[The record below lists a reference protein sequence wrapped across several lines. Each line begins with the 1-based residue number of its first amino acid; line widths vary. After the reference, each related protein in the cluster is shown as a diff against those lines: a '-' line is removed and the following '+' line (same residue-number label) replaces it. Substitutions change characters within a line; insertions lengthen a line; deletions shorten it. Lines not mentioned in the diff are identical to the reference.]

1 MLKDDNI
8 MNVYYKF
15 YICQL
20 KASTP
25 YSEFLPK
32 IKAELNQLGEEVF
45 NILDSSSKS
54 KIQNDTQP
62 QNDIGRNLNY
72 LAQTINQY
80 ENIDFE
86 RNADDNYMKHIIVYE
101 QKFYSRVN
109 ILGIVCQFDIISK
122 YLGNKRY
129 ILKIDDGTGRIV
141 VTFWEKSKFGKKSS
155 NIEMEKMVKSGVKI
169 NIFGKITFF
178 NGDIQITGE
187 KFTLVNNYLVE
198 NLFNEILIQEQ
209 QVLTNIQKNNKGQ
222 INYSDTNN
230 LLKKIKE
237 KYYTPYNIKLEK
249 NNFLNNTNDNN
260 LFENNSNEI
269 KNNCNTKLILRLKNK
284 TNNSNNEENNNN
296 NKININPTFEYNVRK
311 FANYLLLVL
320 DEKDLIESN
329 NLKYIVDENEIM
341 KDETNNNNNEEQN
354 HIQNNDII
362 NNQNNE
368 NEKESPMDIENNNEN
383 ENKIIEEKEDNDNK
397 DKIIE
402 EKENK
407 EKENNENGNN
417 EKEVEDILE
426 KEDILNN
433 ENERKDEEDNKDIDI
448 GIDLDEFINLFNDEE
463 KPFNLDDEN
472 IPRGINPSPRK
483 DAKYLRVKLK
493 YLLSDL
499 RIYGLLKHYIPSI
512 DENDPKTIIPVFKIV
527 MNKFEQNMIGKNIS
541 KESDENYLESEVEF
555 DVRFIDKL
563 KEQIKN
569 IIKKKN
575 GEKID
580 FYDIKHNISG
590 KYNQLLLD
598 KIIKLLLQ
606 SLVNTGEIYMEDKY
620 AYKYLLY

>member
-20 KASTP
+20 KVSTP

-45 NILDSSSKS
+45 NIGDSATKP
-54 KIQNDTQP
+54 KVQNDLSSP

-109 ILGIVCQFDIISK
+109 ILGIVYEFDIISK
-122 YLGNKRY
+122 NIGNKRY
-129 ILKIDDGTGRIV
+129 ILKVDDGTGRMV
-141 VTFWEKSKFGKKSS
+141 VTFWEKSKFGKKNSI
-155 NIEMEKMVKSGVKI
+155 IEMEKMVKPGVKI

-187 KFTLVNNYLVE
+187 KFILVNNYYVE

-209 QVLTNIQKNNKGQ
+209 QVLANIQKNNKGQ
-222 INYSDTNN
+222 INYSDTTN

-249 NNFLNNTNDNN
+249 NNFINDDNN
-260 LFENNSNEI
+260 NINESNQNEI
-269 KNNCNTKLILRLKNK
+269 FNNCNTRLILRLKNN
-284 TNNSNNEENNNN
+284 NNSNNEENNN
-296 NKININPTFEYNVRK
+296 KSGVNPTFEYNVRK

-341 KDETNNNNNEEQN
+341 KDETNVINNNNEEQN
-354 HIQNNDII
+354 NIPKNEEI
-362 NNQNNE
+362 NQE
-368 NEKESPMDIENNNEN
+368 NKIEKESPMDIDIEKKEEN
-383 ENKIIEEKEDNDNK
+383 ENKIIEEKEN
-397 DKIIE
+397 
-402 EKENK
+402 KEN
-407 EKENNENGNN
+407 ENN
-417 EKEVEDILE
+417 EKELEDILE
-426 KEDILNN
+426 KEGLL
-433 ENERKDEEDNKDIDI
+433 ENERKDEEEENKDIDI
-448 GIDLDEFINLFNDEE
+448 GIDLDEFINLFNDED
-463 KPFNLDDEN
+463 KQFNLDDEN
-472 IPRGINPSPRK
+472 IPRGINPAPRK

-499 RIYGLLKHYIPSI
+499 RIYGLMKHYIPSI

-541 KESDENYLESEVEF
+541 KESDENYLENEVEF

-575 GEKID
+575 GEKIE
-580 FYDIKHNISG
+580 FYDIKHSISS

-606 SLVNTGEIYMEDKY
+606 SLVNSGEIYMEDKY
-620 AYKYLLY
+620 AYKYLVY

>member
-8 MNVYYKF
+8 NNVYYKF

-20 KASTP
+20 KVSTP

-32 IKAELNQLGEEVF
+32 VKAELNQLGEEVF
-45 NILDSSSKS
+45 NIGDSASKQ
-54 KIQNDTQP
+54 KNQNDLSLP

-109 ILGIVCQFDIISK
+109 ILGIVYEFDIISK
-122 YLGNKRY
+122 NIGNKRY
-129 ILKIDDGTGRIV
+129 ILKVDDGTGRIV
-141 VTFWEKSKFGKKSS
+141 VTFWEKSKFGKKNSI
-155 NIEMEKMVKSGVKI
+155 IEMEKTVKPGVKI

-187 KFTLVNNYLVE
+187 KFILVNNYYVE

-222 INYSDTNN
+222 VNYSDTTN

-249 NNFLNNTNDNN
+249 NNFINDVNNSNING
-260 LFENNSNEI
+260 NNSNEQF
-269 KNNCNTKLILRLKNK
+269 NNCHTRLILRLKNN
-284 TNNSNNEENNNN
+284 TNSNNEENNN
-296 NKININPTFEYNVRK
+296 KLSVNPTFEYNVRK

-329 NLKYIVDENEIM
+329 NLKYIVDDNEIIM
-341 KDETNNNNNEEQN
+341 KDETN
-354 HIQNNDII
+354 II
-362 NNQNNE
+362 NNLNQAQNDIQMNE
-368 NEKESPMDIENNNEN
+368 NLNQ
-383 ENKIIEEKEDNDNK
+383 ENKIEQVQDQEQERMDLEKNEDNDNK
-397 DKIIE
+397 IIE
-402 EKENK
+402 GDNNNN
-407 EKENNENGNN
+407 NNENKNN
-417 EKEVEDILE
+417 EKEEEDLE
-426 KEDILNN
+426 NQRRI
-433 ENERKDEEDNKDIDI
+433 ENERKEDEEDNKDIDI
-448 GIDLDEFINLFNDEE
+448 GIDLDEFINLLNDED

-472 IPRGINPSPRK
+472 IPRGINPAPRK

-499 RIYGLLKHYIPSI
+499 RIYGLMKHYIPSI

-541 KESDENYLESEVEF
+541 KESDENYLENEVEF

-580 FYDIKHNISG
+580 FYDIKHSISS

>member
-8 MNVYYKF
+8 NNVYYKF

-20 KASTP
+20 KVSTP

-32 IKAELNQLGEEVF
+32 VKAELNQLGEEVF
-45 NILDSSSKS
+45 NIGDSGSKP
-54 KIQNDTQP
+54 KAQNDLSLP

-109 ILGIVCQFDIISK
+109 ILGIVYEFDIISK
-122 YLGNKRY
+122 NIGNKRY
-129 ILKIDDGTGRIV
+129 ILKVDDGTGRIV
-141 VTFWEKSKFGKKSS
+141 VTFWEKSKFGKKNSI
-155 NIEMEKMVKSGVKI
+155 IEMENMVKPGVKI

-187 KFTLVNNYLVE
+187 KFILVNNYYVE

-222 INYSDTNN
+222 VNYSDTTN

-249 NNFLNNTNDNN
+249 NNFINDNN
-260 LFENNSNEI
+260 INENNSHEQF
-269 KNNCNTKLILRLKNK
+269 NNCHNRLILRLKNN
-284 TNNSNNEENNNN
+284 TNSNNEENNN
-296 NKININPTFEYNVRK
+296 KVGINPTFEYNVRK

-329 NLKYIVDENEIM
+329 NLKYIVDDNEIIM
-341 KDETNNNNNEEQN
+341 KDETN
-354 HIQNNDII
+354 II
-362 NNQNNE
+362 NNLNQDQNDIQMNE
-368 NEKESPMDIENNNEN
+368 NPNEENKIEKEKEEEQMDIEKNEDN
-383 ENKIIEEKEDNDNK
+383 ENKIIEEKN
-397 DKIIE
+397 
-402 EKENK
+402 
-407 EKENNENGNN
+407 NNENKNTN
-417 EKEVEDILE
+417 EKEEEDLE
-426 KEDILNN
+426 NQRII
-433 ENERKDEEDNKDIDI
+433 ENERKDEEEDNKDIDI
-448 GIDLDEFINLFNDEE
+448 GIDLDEFINLINEE
-463 KPFNLDDEN
+463 DKPFNLDDEN
-472 IPRGINPSPRK
+472 IPRGINPAPRK

-499 RIYGLLKHYIPSI
+499 RIYGLMKHYIPSI

-541 KESDENYLESEVEF
+541 KESDENYLENEVEF

-569 IIKKKN
+569 IFKKKN

-580 FYDIKHNISG
+580 FYDIKHSISS

>member
-20 KASTP
+20 KVSTP

-45 NILDSSSKS
+45 NIPDSASKQ
-54 KIQNDTQP
+54 KAQNDLSSP

-109 ILGIVCQFDIISK
+109 ILGIIYEFDIISK
-122 YLGNKRY
+122 NIGNKRY
-129 ILKIDDGTGRIV
+129 ILKVDDGTGRMV
-141 VTFWEKSKFGKKSS
+141 VTFWEKSKFGKKNSI
-155 NIEMEKMVKSGVKI
+155 IEMEKLVKPGVKI

-187 KFTLVNNYLVE
+187 KFIIVNNYYVE

-209 QVLTNIQKNNKGQ
+209 QVLSNIQKNNKGQ
-222 INYSDTNN
+222 VNYSDTTN

-249 NNFLNNTNDNN
+249 NNFLNNNNDNN
-260 LFENNSNEI
+260 INENNEQI
-269 KNNCNTKLILRLKNK
+269 NNCNTRLILRLKNN
-284 TNNSNNEENNNN
+284 TNSNNEENN
-296 NKININPTFEYNVRK
+296 KIGINPTFEYNVRK

-329 NLKYIVDENEIM
+329 NLKYIVDENENITNEENIKNENDNNKM
-341 KDETNNNNNEEQN
+341 ELDDKNDEKKDE
-354 HIQNNDII
+354 I
-362 NNQNNE
+362 N
-368 NEKESPMDIENNNEN
+368 
-383 ENKIIEEKEDNDNK
+383 
-397 DKIIE
+397 
-402 EKENK
+402 
-407 EKENNENGNN
+407 EKENNNADGKEKDIVNDLLEDEFMLDN
-417 EKEVEDILE
+417 EMKEELE
-426 KEDILNN
+426 E
-433 ENERKDEEDNKDIDI
+433 NKDID
-448 GIDLDEFINLFNDEE
+448 LDDFLNCLTEEE
-463 KPFNLDDEN
+463 KPFNIDDEN
-472 IPRGINPSPRK
+472 IPRGVNPNPRK

-499 RIYGLLKHYIPSI
+499 RIYGLMKHYVPSV
-512 DENDPKTIIPVFKIV
+512 DETDPKTIIPVFKIV
-527 MNKFEQNMIGKNIS
+527 INKFEQNMIGKNIT
-541 KESDENYLESEVEF
+541 KEKDDNYLENEVEF

-569 IIKKKN
+569 IIMNK
-575 GEKID
+575 GRID
-580 FYDIKHNISG
+580 FYDIKHILSS
-590 KYNQLLLD
+590 KYNQLILD

-606 SLVNTGEIYMEDKY
+606 SLVNNTEEIYMEDKHT
-620 AYKYLLY
+620 YKFRKSNEMI

>member
-8 MNVYYKF
+8 LNVYYKF

-32 IKAELNQLGEEVF
+32 IKAELKQLGEEVF
-45 NILDSSSKS
+45 NIKETSTPQKQNSS
-54 KIQNDTQP
+54 INNNINQNK
-62 QNDIGRNLNY
+62 NEEIGRNLNY

-86 RNADDNYMKHIIVYE
+86 SNIDDNYMKHIIVYE
-101 QKFYSRVN
+101 NKFYSKVN
-109 ILGIVCQFDIISK
+109 ILGIIYGFDVSSRNSD
-122 YLGNKRY
+122 NKRY
-129 ILKIDDGTGRIV
+129 ILRIDDGTGRIL
-141 VTFWEKSKFGKKSS
+141 VTFWENSKYGKKNNNNST
-155 NIEMEKMVKSGVKI
+155 NEIEKVVKSGVKI

-178 NGDIQITGE
+178 NGNIQITGE
-187 KFTLVNNYLVE
+187 KFIIVNNYYVE

-209 QVLTNIQKNNKGQ
+209 QVLANIYKNNKGQ
-222 INYSDTNN
+222 INNNDTNN

-249 NNFLNNTNDNN
+249 NDLYDDSKSN
-260 LFENNSNEI
+260 LYENNINI
-269 KNNCNTKLILRLKNK
+269 IHTKLILKIKN
-284 TNNSNNEENNNN
+284 NVNSNNDDNNNPNSQN
-296 NKININPTFEYNVRK
+296 NKNNIDPTFEYNVRK

-329 NLKYIVDENEIM
+329 NLKYIVDDNEFIKQEENNQKNI
-341 KDETNNNNNEEQN
+341 NANNEE
-354 HIQNNDII
+354 
-362 NNQNNE
+362 E
-368 NEKESPMDIENNNEN
+368 NAMDIEKEEKDEKD
-383 ENKIIEEKEDNDNK
+383 ENKIKDDKNINEIKDEDEK
-397 DKIIE
+397 DKII
-402 EKENK
+402 N
-407 EKENNENGNN
+407 
-417 EKEVEDILE
+417 DILE
-426 KEDILNN
+426 EQLLLD
-433 ENERKDEEDNKDIDI
+433 NERKEDLEENKDIDF
-448 GIDLDEFINLFNDEE
+448 DEFLNCLTEEE

-472 IPRGINPSPRK
+472 IPRGVNPTPRK
-483 DAKYLRVKLK
+483 DAKYLRVKIK

-499 RIYGLLKHYIPSI
+499 RIYGLMKHYIPSI
-512 DENDPKTIIPVFKIV
+512 DENDPKTIIPVFKIII
-527 MNKFEQNMIGKNIS
+527 NKFEQNMIGKNIT
-541 KESDENYLESEVEF
+541 KEKEDNYLENEVEF

-580 FYDIKHNISG
+580 FYDIKHILSS

-606 SLVNTGEIYMEDKY
+606 SLVNSGEIYMEDKH

>member
-1 MLKDDNI
+1 MNKKHLNIKTKKAGKMLKDDNI

-32 IKAELNQLGEEVF
+32 IKAELKQLEEEVF
-45 NILDSSSKS
+45 NIKESINNNNNT
-54 KIQNDTQP
+54 IQN
-62 QNDIGRNLNY
+62 QNQGDEMGRNLNY

-101 QKFYSRVN
+101 KKFYSKVN
-109 ILGIVCQFDIISK
+109 ILGIIYGFDISSRSND
-122 YLGNKRY
+122 NKRY
-129 ILKIDDGTGRIV
+129 ILRVDDGTGRIV
-141 VTFWEKSKFGKKSS
+141 VTFWEKSKYGKKNSD
-155 NIEMEKMVKSGVKI
+155 IEKILKSGIKI

-187 KFTLVNNYLVE
+187 KFILVNNYYVE

-209 QVLTNIQKNNKGQ
+209 QVLANIQKNNKGQ
-222 INYSDTNN
+222 ISNSDTNN

-249 NNFLNNTNDNN
+249 NNEINDNITNDSNSIYSNN
-260 LFENNSNEI
+260 KINNNSNHTRLVLRI
-269 KNNCNTKLILRLKNK
+269 KNNN
-284 TNNSNNEENNNN
+284 NNSNNDDNNNLNTNQN
-296 NKININPTFEYNVRK
+296 NKINIDPTFEYNVRK

-329 NLKYIVDENEIM
+329 NLKYIVDENENITNEENNKNENDNNKM
-341 KDETNNNNNEEQN
+341 ELDDKNDEKKDE
-354 HIQNNDII
+354 I
-362 NNQNNE
+362 N
-368 NEKESPMDIENNNEN
+368 
-383 ENKIIEEKEDNDNK
+383 
-397 DKIIE
+397 
-402 EKENK
+402 
-407 EKENNENGNN
+407 EKENNNVDGK
-417 EKEVEDILE
+417 EKDIVNDLLEDEFILE
-426 KEDILNN
+426 NEMKEEL
-433 ENERKDEEDNKDIDI
+433 EENKDID
-448 GIDLDEFINLFNDEE
+448 LDDFLNCLTEEE
-463 KPFNLDDEN
+463 KPFNIDDEN
-472 IPRGINPSPRK
+472 IPRGVNPNPRK

-499 RIYGLLKHYIPSI
+499 RIYGLMKHYVPSV
-512 DENDPKTIIPVFKIV
+512 DETDPKTIIPVFKIV
-527 MNKFEQNMIGKNIS
+527 INKFEQNMIGKNIT
-541 KESDENYLESEVEF
+541 KEKDDNYLENEVEF

-569 IIKKKN
+569 IIMNK
-575 GEKID
+575 GRID
-580 FYDIKHNISG
+580 FYDIKHILSS
-590 KYNQLLLD
+590 KYNQLILD

-606 SLVNTGEIYMEDKY
+606 SLVNNTEEIYMEDKHT
-620 AYKYLLY
+620 YKFRKSNEMI

>member
-20 KASTP
+20 KVSTP

-45 NILDSSSKS
+45 NIADSASKS
-54 KIQNDTQP
+54 KIQNDASTP

-86 RNADDNYMKHIIVYE
+86 RIADDNYMKHIIVYE

-109 ILGIVCQFDIISK
+109 ILGIIYEFDIISK
-122 YLGNKRY
+122 NVGNKRY
-129 ILKIDDGTGRIV
+129 ILKVDDGTGRMV
-141 VTFWEKSKFGKKSS
+141 VTFWEKSKFGKKNS
-155 NIEMEKMVKSGVKI
+155 NIEMEKMVKPGVKI

-178 NGDIQITGE
+178 NGDLQITGE
-187 KFTLVNNYLVE
+187 KFILVNNYYVE

-209 QVLTNIQKNNKGQ
+209 QVLSNIQKNNKGQ
-222 INYSDTNN
+222 INYSDTTN

-249 NNFLNNTNDNN
+249 NNFINDDNDNN
-260 LFENNSNEI
+260 IYENNNE
-269 KNNCNTKLILRLKNK
+269 KMNNCHTKLILKLKYNA
-284 TNNSNNEENNNN
+284 NNDENSNSKMNV
-296 NKININPTFEYNVRK
+296 NPTFEYNVRK

-341 KDETNNNNNEEQN
+341 KDETNNNNNEVQN
-354 HIQNNDII
+354 NIQNNDII
-362 NNQNNE
+362 NNKNNE

-383 ENKIIEEKEDNDNK
+383 ENEN
-397 DKIIE
+397 KIIE

-407 EKENNENGNN
+407 EKENNENGYN
-417 EKEVEDILE
+417 EKEAENILE
-426 KEDILNN
+426 KEDIINN

-448 GIDLDEFINLFNDEE
+448 GIDLDEFINLLNDEE

>member
-20 KASTP
+20 KVSTP
-25 YSEFLPK
+25 YSEFLPR
-32 IKAELNQLGEEVF
+32 IKAELKQLGEEVF
-45 NILDSSSKS
+45 NIKESSTPQK
-54 KIQNDTQP
+54 QNTINNNIN
-62 QNDIGRNLNY
+62 QNKNEEIGRNLNY

-86 RNADDNYMKHIIVYE
+86 SNIDDNYMKHIIVYE
-101 QKFYSRVN
+101 KKFYSKVN
-109 ILGIVCQFDIISK
+109 ILGIIYGFDVSSNR
-122 YLGNKRY
+122 YSDNKRY
-129 ILKIDDGTGRIV
+129 ILRVDDGTGRIL
-141 VTFWEKSKFGKKSS
+141 VTFWENSKYGKKNNNST
-155 NIEMEKMVKSGVKI
+155 NEIEKVVKSGIKI

-178 NGDIQITGE
+178 NGNIQITGD
-187 KFTLVNNYLVE
+187 KFIIVNNYYVE

-209 QVLTNIQKNNKGQ
+209 KVLANIYKNNKGQ
-222 INYSDTNN
+222 INNNDTNN

-249 NNFLNNTNDNN
+249 NDLNNDNESN
-260 LFENNSNEI
+260 LNENNSN
-269 KNNCNTKLILRLKNK
+269 NCHTKLILRIKNNISSNNEDN
-284 TNNSNNEENNNN
+284 NNSNNKNNLD
-296 NKININPTFEYNVRK
+296 PTFEYNVRK

-329 NLKYIVDENEIM
+329 NLKYIVDDNEFIKQEEKQEENISNT
-341 KDETNNNNNEEQN
+341 KNINANNEE
-354 HIQNNDII
+354 NNA
-362 NNQNNE
+362 
-368 NEKESPMDIENNNEN
+368 MDIENDEQQENIINEDKNMN
-383 ENKIIEEKEDNDNK
+383 EIKAEEEKE
-397 DKIIE
+397 KII
-402 EKENK
+402 N
-407 EKENNENGNN
+407 
-417 EKEVEDILE
+417 DILE
-426 KEDILNN
+426 EQLLLDNDRKEDL
-433 ENERKDEEDNKDIDI
+433 EENKDIDF
-448 GIDLDEFINLFNDEE
+448 DEFLNCLTEEE

-472 IPRGINPSPRK
+472 IPRGVNPTPRK
-483 DAKYLRVKLK
+483 DAKYLRVKIK

-499 RIYGLLKHYIPSI
+499 RIYGLMKHYIPSI
-512 DENDPKTIIPVFKIV
+512 DENDPKTIIPVFKIII
-527 MNKFEQNMIGKNIS
+527 NKFEQNMIGKNIT
-541 KESDENYLESEVEF
+541 KEKEDNYLENEVEF

-580 FYDIKHNISG
+580 FYDIKHILSS

-606 SLVNTGEIYMEDKY
+606 SLVNSGEIYMEDKH
-620 AYKYLLY
+620 AYKYLFY

>member
-32 IKAELNQLGEEVF
+32 IKAELKQLEEEVF
-45 NILDSSSKS
+45 NIKDSSTPKKQESNNNINNT
-54 KIQNDTQP
+54 IQN
-62 QNDIGRNLNY
+62 QNQGDEMGRNLNY

-80 ENIDFE
+80 DNIDFE

-101 QKFYSRVN
+101 KKFYSKVN
-109 ILGIVCQFDIISK
+109 ILGIIYGFDISSRSND
-122 YLGNKRY
+122 NKRY
-129 ILKIDDGTGRIV
+129 ILRVDDGTGRIV
-141 VTFWEKSKFGKKSS
+141 VTFWEKSKFGKK
-155 NIEMEKMVKSGVKI
+155 NYTNTDIEKILKSGIKI

-187 KFTLVNNYLVE
+187 KFILVNNYYVE

-209 QVLTNIQKNNKGQ
+209 QVLANIQKNNKGQ
-222 INYSDTNN
+222 ISTSDTNN

-249 NNFLNNTNDNN
+249 NNEINDNIINDNN
-260 LFENNSNEI
+260 SDYSNNKINNNNHTRLILRI
-269 KNNCNTKLILRLKNK
+269 KNNNI
-284 TNNSNNEENNNN
+284 NSNNDDNNLNTNQN
-296 NKININPTFEYNVRK
+296 NKINIDPTFEYNVRK

-329 NLKYIVDENEIM
+329 NLKYIVDENENITNEENIKNDKNNINDDNKM
-341 KDETNNNNNEEQN
+341 DVDDKNDEKKDEVNG
-354 HIQNNDII
+354 
-362 NNQNNE
+362 
-368 NEKESPMDIENNNEN
+368 KENNNIDDKEKDIVKDLL
-383 ENKIIEEKEDNDNK
+383 EDEFIFEKEEL
-397 DKIIE
+397 E
-402 EKENK
+402 E
-407 EKENNENGNN
+407 
-417 EKEVEDILE
+417 
-426 KEDILNN
+426 
-433 ENERKDEEDNKDIDI
+433 NKDID
-448 GIDLDEFINLFNDEE
+448 LDDFLNCLTEE
-463 KPFNLDDEN
+463 DKPFNLDDEN
-472 IPRGINPSPRK
+472 IPRGVNPNPRK

-499 RIYGLLKHYIPSI
+499 RIYGLMKHYIPSV
-512 DENDPKTIIPVFKIV
+512 DETDPKTIIPVFKIV
-527 MNKFEQNMIGKNIS
+527 INKFEQNMIGKNIT
-541 KESDENYLESEVEF
+541 KEKDDNYLENEVEF

-569 IIKKKN
+569 IIQNK
-575 GEKID
+575 GRID
-580 FYDIKHNISG
+580 FYDIKHIISS
-590 KYNQLLLD
+590 KYNQLILD

-606 SLVNTGEIYMEDKY
+606 SIVNNSKEVYMEDKHT
-620 AYKYLLY
+620 YKYNHDN

>member
-20 KASTP
+20 KVSTP

-45 NILDSSSKS
+45 NIGDSATKP
-54 KIQNDTQP
+54 KVQNDLSSP

-109 ILGIVCQFDIISK
+109 ILGIVYEFDIISK
-122 YLGNKRY
+122 NIGNKRY
-129 ILKIDDGTGRIV
+129 ILKVDDGTGRMV
-141 VTFWEKSKFGKKSS
+141 VTFWEKSKFGKKNSI
-155 NIEMEKMVKSGVKI
+155 IEMEKLVKPGVKI

-187 KFTLVNNYLVE
+187 KFIIVNNYYVE

-209 QVLTNIQKNNKGQ
+209 QVLANIQKNNKGQ
-222 INYSDTNN
+222 ISNSDTNN

-249 NNFLNNTNDNN
+249 NNNYNDKENYNDDNN
-260 LFENNSNEI
+260 LNENNA
-269 KNNCNTKLILRLKNK
+269 NNCHTKLILRIKNNINSNNDENNN
-284 TNNSNNEENNNN
+284 TNNSSN
-296 NKININPTFEYNVRK
+296 NKNSIDPTFEYNVRK

-329 NLKYIVDENEIM
+329 NLKYLIDDNEFIKEEENNNKIQNKSDNNNEDNNNKSAMDIDDIIKEEKMKDKNDENKINENEGDKNVEDKEKDKDITDILEEEFFRENEI
-341 KDETNNNNNEEQN
+341 
-354 HIQNNDII
+354 
-362 NNQNNE
+362 
-368 NEKESPMDIENNNEN
+368 
-383 ENKIIEEKEDNDNK
+383 KEDL
-397 DKIIE
+397 E
-402 EKENK
+402 E
-407 EKENNENGNN
+407 
-417 EKEVEDILE
+417 
-426 KEDILNN
+426 
-433 ENERKDEEDNKDIDI
+433 NKDID
-448 GIDLDEFINLFNDEE
+448 LDDFLNCLTEEE

-472 IPRGINPSPRK
+472 IPRGVNPTPRK

-499 RIYGLLKHYIPSI
+499 RIYGLMKHYIPSI
-512 DENDPKTIIPVFKIV
+512 DENDPKTIVPVFKIV
-527 MNKFEQNMIGKNIS
+527 INKFEQNMIGKNIT
-541 KESDENYLESEVEF
+541 KEKDENYLENEVEF

-580 FYDIKHNISG
+580 FYDIKHIISS

-606 SLVNTGEIYMEDKY
+606 SLVNTGEIYMEDKH
-620 AYKYLLY
+620 AYKYLFY

>member
-1 MLKDDNI
+1 

-20 KASTP
+20 KVSTP

-45 NILDSSSKS
+45 NIADSASKS
-54 KIQNDTQP
+54 KIQNDSSTP

-109 ILGIVCQFDIISK
+109 ILGIIYEFDIISK
-122 YLGNKRY
+122 NIGNKRY
-129 ILKIDDGTGRIV
+129 ILKVDDGTGRMV
-141 VTFWEKSKFGKKSS
+141 VTFWEKSKFGKKNS
-155 NIEMEKMVKSGVKI
+155 NIEMEKMVKPGVKI

-178 NGDIQITGE
+178 NGDLQITGE
-187 KFTLVNNYLVE
+187 KFILVNNYYVE

-209 QVLTNIQKNNKGQ
+209 QVLSNIQKNNKGQ
-222 INYSDTNN
+222 INYSDTTN

-249 NNFLNNTNDNN
+249 NNYINDDNDNN
-260 LFENNSNEI
+260 IYENNYNE
-269 KNNCNTKLILRLKNK
+269 KMNNCHTKLILRLKHN
-284 TNNSNNEENNNN
+284 TNNEENSN
-296 NKININPTFEYNVRK
+296 NKMNVNPTFEYNVRK

-341 KDETNNNNNEEQN
+341 KDETNNNNNNGEQN
-354 HIQNNDII
+354 NVQNDENI
-362 NNQNNE
+362 NNQNSE

-383 ENKIIEEKEDNDNK
+383 ENKIIEEK
-397 DKIIE
+397 DK
-402 EKENK
+402 NA
-407 EKENNENGNN
+407 NGYN
-417 EKEVEDILE
+417 EKDVEDILE
-426 KEDILNN
+426 KEGFLDN

-448 GIDLDEFINLFNDEE
+448 GIDLDEFINLLNDEE

>member
-20 KASTP
+20 KVSTP

-45 NILDSSSKS
+45 NIADSASKS
-54 KIQNDTQP
+54 KIQNDASTP

-109 ILGIVCQFDIISK
+109 ILGIIYEFDIISK
-122 YLGNKRY
+122 NVGNKRY
-129 ILKIDDGTGRIV
+129 ILKVDDGTGRMV
-141 VTFWEKSKFGKKSS
+141 VTFWEKSKFGKKNS
-155 NIEMEKMVKSGVKI
+155 NIEMEKMVKPGVKI

-178 NGDIQITGE
+178 NGDLQITGE
-187 KFTLVNNYLVE
+187 KFILVNNYYVE

-209 QVLTNIQKNNKGQ
+209 QVLSNIQKNNKGQ
-222 INYSDTNN
+222 INYSDTTN

-249 NNFLNNTNDNN
+249 NNFINDDNDNN
-260 LFENNSNEI
+260 IYENNNE
-269 KNNCNTKLILRLKNK
+269 KMNNCHTKLILKLKYNA
-284 TNNSNNEENNNN
+284 NNDENSNSKMNV
-296 NKININPTFEYNVRK
+296 NPTFEYNVRK

-341 KDETNNNNNEEQN
+341 KDETNNNNNEDQN
-354 HIQNNDII
+354 NIQNNDII
-362 NNQNNE
+362 NNKNNE

-383 ENKIIEEKEDNDNK
+383 ENENKIIEEKENK
-397 DKIIE
+397 E
-402 EKENK
+402 RENK
-407 EKENNENGNN
+407 EKENNENGYN
-417 EKEVEDILE
+417 EKEAENILE
-426 KEDILNN
+426 KEDIINN

-448 GIDLDEFINLFNDEE
+448 GIDLDEFINLLNDEE

>member
-1 MLKDDNI
+1 M
-8 MNVYYKF
+8 
-15 YICQL
+15 
-20 KASTP
+20 
-25 YSEFLPK
+25 
-32 IKAELNQLGEEVF
+32 
-45 NILDSSSKS
+45 
-54 KIQNDTQP
+54 
-62 QNDIGRNLNY
+62 
-72 LAQTINQY
+72 
-80 ENIDFE
+80 
-86 RNADDNYMKHIIVYE
+86 
-101 QKFYSRVN
+101 
-109 ILGIVCQFDIISK
+109 
-122 YLGNKRY
+122 
-129 ILKIDDGTGRIV
+129 
-141 VTFWEKSKFGKKSS
+141 
-155 NIEMEKMVKSGVKI
+155 
-169 NIFGKITFF
+169 
-178 NGDIQITGE
+178 
-187 KFTLVNNYLVE
+187 
-198 NLFNEILIQEQ
+198 
-209 QVLTNIQKNNKGQ
+209 
-222 INYSDTNN
+222 
-230 LLKKIKE
+230 
-237 KYYTPYNIKLEK
+237 
-249 NNFLNNTNDNN
+249 
-260 LFENNSNEI
+260 
-269 KNNCNTKLILRLKNK
+269 NNCHTKLILKLKYNA
-284 TNNSNNEENNNN
+284 NNDENSNSKMNV
-296 NKININPTFEYNVRK
+296 NPTFEYNVRK

-341 KDETNNNNNEEQN
+341 KDETNNNNNEDQN
-354 HIQNNDII
+354 NIQNNDII
-362 NNQNNE
+362 NNKNNE

-383 ENKIIEEKEDNDNK
+383 ENEN
-397 DKIIE
+397 KIIE

-407 EKENNENGNN
+407 EKENNENGYN
-417 EKEVEDILE
+417 EKEAENILE
-426 KEDILNN
+426 KEDIINN

-448 GIDLDEFINLFNDEE
+448 GIDLDEFINLLNDEE

>member
-20 KASTP
+20 KVSTP

-45 NILDSSSKS
+45 NIADSASKS
-54 KIQNDTQP
+54 KIQNDASTP

-109 ILGIVCQFDIISK
+109 ILGIIYEFDIISK
-122 YLGNKRY
+122 NVGNKRY
-129 ILKIDDGTGRIV
+129 ILKVDDGTGRMV
-141 VTFWEKSKFGKKSS
+141 VTFWEKSKFGKKNS
-155 NIEMEKMVKSGVKI
+155 NIEMEKMVKPGVKI

-178 NGDIQITGE
+178 NGDLQITGE
-187 KFTLVNNYLVE
+187 KFILVNNYYVE

-209 QVLTNIQKNNKGQ
+209 QVLSNIQKNNKGQ
-222 INYSDTNN
+222 INYSDTTN

-249 NNFLNNTNDNN
+249 NNFINDDNDNN
-260 LFENNSNEI
+260 IYENNNE
-269 KNNCNTKLILRLKNK
+269 KMNNCHTKLILKLKYNA
-284 TNNSNNEENNNN
+284 NNDENSNSKMNV
-296 NKININPTFEYNVRK
+296 NPTFEYNVRK

-341 KDETNNNNNEEQN
+341 KDETNNNNNNEDQN
-354 HIQNNDII
+354 NIQNNDII
-362 NNQNNE
+362 NNKNNE

-383 ENKIIEEKEDNDNK
+383 ENEN
-397 DKIIE
+397 KIIE

-407 EKENNENGNN
+407 EKENNENGYN
-417 EKEVEDILE
+417 EKEVENILE
-426 KEDILNN
+426 KEDIINN

-448 GIDLDEFINLFNDEE
+448 GIDLDEFINLLNDEE

>member
-20 KASTP
+20 KAATP
-25 YSEFLPK
+25 YSKFLPK
-32 IKAELNQLGEEVF
+32 IKEELKQLEEELF
-45 NILDSSSKS
+45 NTKDSSTPKKQESINNNNNT
-54 KIQNDTQP
+54 IQNQI
-62 QNDIGRNLNY
+62 QSEEMGRNLNY

-80 ENIDFE
+80 DNIDFE

-101 QKFYSRVN
+101 NKFYSKVN
-109 ILGIVCQFDIISK
+109 ILGIIYGFDISSRNDD
-122 YLGNKRY
+122 NKRY
-129 ILKIDDGTGRIV
+129 ILRVDDGTGRIV
-141 VTFWEKSKFGKKSS
+141 VTFWEKSKYGKK
-155 NIEMEKMVKSGVKI
+155 NNDIEKMLKSGIKI

-187 KFTLVNNYLVE
+187 KFILVNNYYVE

-209 QVLTNIQKNNKGQ
+209 QVLANIQKNNKGQ
-222 INYSDTNN
+222 ISNSDTNN

-249 NNFLNNTNDNN
+249 NNEINDNTTNDNSSDY
-260 LFENNSNEI
+260 SNKINTNYNHTRLILRI
-269 KNNCNTKLILRLKNK
+269 KNNNI
-284 TNNSNNEENNNN
+284 NSNNDDSNLNTNQN
-296 NKININPTFEYNVRK
+296 NKINIDPTFEYNVRK

-329 NLKYIVDENEIM
+329 NLKYIVDENENITNEENIKNDENKM
-341 KDETNNNNNEEQN
+341 DLDDDEKKDENNS
-354 HIQNNDII
+354 
-362 NNQNNE
+362 
-368 NEKESPMDIENNNEN
+368 KENNNVDGNEKDIVKELLKDEFILEN
-383 ENKIIEEKEDNDNK
+383 EMKEDL
-397 DKIIE
+397 E
-402 EKENK
+402 E
-407 EKENNENGNN
+407 
-417 EKEVEDILE
+417 
-426 KEDILNN
+426 
-433 ENERKDEEDNKDIDI
+433 NKDID
-448 GIDLDEFINLFNDEE
+448 LDDFLNCLTEEE

-472 IPRGINPSPRK
+472 IPRGVNPNPRK

-499 RIYGLLKHYIPSI
+499 RIYGLMKHYIPSV
-512 DENDPKTIIPVFKIV
+512 DETDPKTIIPVFKIV
-527 MNKFEQNMIGKNIS
+527 INKFEQNMIGRNIT
-541 KESDENYLESEVEF
+541 KEKDDNYLENEVEF

-575 GEKID
+575 GDRID
-580 FYDIKHNISG
+580 FYDIKHIISS
-590 KYNQLLLD
+590 KYNQLILD

-606 SLVNTGEIYMEDKY
+606 SLVNNTEEIYMEDKH
-620 AYKYLLY
+620 AYKYNHIN

>member
-32 IKAELNQLGEEVF
+32 IKAELKQLEEEVF
-45 NILDSSSKS
+45 NIKDSSTPKKQESNNNINNT
-54 KIQNDTQP
+54 IQN
-62 QNDIGRNLNY
+62 QNQGDEMGRNLNY

-80 ENIDFE
+80 DNIDFE

-101 QKFYSRVN
+101 KKFYSKVN
-109 ILGIVCQFDIISK
+109 ILGIIYGFDISSRSND
-122 YLGNKRY
+122 NKRY
-129 ILKIDDGTGRIV
+129 ILRVDDGTGRIV
-141 VTFWEKSKFGKKSS
+141 VTFWEKSKFGKK
-155 NIEMEKMVKSGVKI
+155 NYTNTDIEKILKSGIKI

-187 KFTLVNNYLVE
+187 KFILVNNYYVE

-209 QVLTNIQKNNKGQ
+209 QVLTNNKKNNKGQ
-222 INYSDTNN
+222 ISTSDTNN

-249 NNFLNNTNDNN
+249 NNEINDNIINDNN
-260 LFENNSNEI
+260 SDYSNNKINNNNHTRLILRI
-269 KNNCNTKLILRLKNK
+269 KNNNI
-284 TNNSNNEENNNN
+284 NSNNDDNNLNTNQN
-296 NKININPTFEYNVRK
+296 NKINIDPTFEYNVRK

-329 NLKYIVDENEIM
+329 NLKYIVDENENITNEENIKNDKNNINDDNKM
-341 KDETNNNNNEEQN
+341 DVDDKNDEKKDEVNG
-354 HIQNNDII
+354 
-362 NNQNNE
+362 
-368 NEKESPMDIENNNEN
+368 KENNNIDDKEKDIVKDLL
-383 ENKIIEEKEDNDNK
+383 EDEFIFEKEEL
-397 DKIIE
+397 E
-402 EKENK
+402 E
-407 EKENNENGNN
+407 
-417 EKEVEDILE
+417 
-426 KEDILNN
+426 
-433 ENERKDEEDNKDIDI
+433 NKDID
-448 GIDLDEFINLFNDEE
+448 LDDFLNCLTEE
-463 KPFNLDDEN
+463 DKPFNLDDEN
-472 IPRGINPSPRK
+472 IPRGVNPNPRK

-499 RIYGLLKHYIPSI
+499 RIYGLMKHYIPSV
-512 DENDPKTIIPVFKIV
+512 DETDPKTIIPVFKIV
-527 MNKFEQNMIGKNIS
+527 INKFEQNMIGKNIT
-541 KESDENYLESEVEF
+541 KEKDDNYLENEVEF

-569 IIKKKN
+569 IIQNK
-575 GEKID
+575 GRID
-580 FYDIKHNISG
+580 FYDIKHIISS
-590 KYNQLLLD
+590 KYNQLILD

-606 SLVNTGEIYMEDKY
+606 SIVNNSKEVYMEDKHT
-620 AYKYLLY
+620 YKYNHDN

>member
-20 KASTP
+20 KVSTP

-45 NILDSSSKS
+45 NITDSNSKS
-54 KIQNDTQP
+54 KIQNEFSSP

-101 QKFYSRVN
+101 QRFYSRVN
-109 ILGIVCQFDIISK
+109 ILGIIYEFDIISK
-122 YLGNKRY
+122 NVGNKRY
-129 ILKIDDGTGRIV
+129 ILKVDDGTGRMV
-141 VTFWEKSKFGKKSS
+141 VTFWEKSKFGKKNS
-155 NIEMEKMVKSGVKI
+155 NIEMEKMVKPGVKI

-187 KFTLVNNYLVE
+187 KFILVNNYYVE

-209 QVLTNIQKNNKGQ
+209 QVLANIHNKGQ
-222 INYSDTNN
+222 ANYSDTTN

-249 NNFLNNTNDNN
+249 NNFIKDNN
-260 LFENNSNEI
+260 NISQNNINGSN
-269 KNNCNTKLILRLKNK
+269 NNYHTKLILRLKN
-284 TNNSNNEENNNN
+284 NINSNIEDGN
-296 NKININPTFEYNVRK
+296 NKIGINPTFEYNVRK

-329 NLKYIVDENEIM
+329 NLKYIVDENEVM
-341 KDETNNNNNEEQN
+341 KDETNEINNVEEKNN
-354 HIQNNDII
+354 IQEKENA
-362 NNQNNE
+362 NQNNE
-368 NEKESPMDIENNNEN
+368 NNKESPMDIEEKNDNN
-383 ENKIIEEKEDNDNK
+383 ENKIIEEK
-397 DKIIE
+397 DK
-402 EKENK
+402 
-407 EKENNENGNN
+407 NENEIEYN
-417 EKEVEDILE
+417 EKDVEDILE
-426 KEDILNN
+426 KENLM
-433 ENERKDEEDNKDIDI
+433 ENDNQRKVEEEDNKDIDI
-448 GIDLDEFINLFNDEE
+448 GVDLDEFINLLNDED
-463 KPFNLDDEN
+463 KPFNFDDEN
-472 IPRGINPSPRK
+472 IPRGINPAPRK

-499 RIYGLLKHYIPSI
+499 RIYGLMKHYIPSI

-541 KESDENYLESEVEF
+541 KESDENYLENEVEF

-580 FYDIKHNISG
+580 FYDIKHSISS

-606 SLVNTGEIYMEDKY
+606 SLINTGEIYMEDKY

>member
-20 KASTP
+20 KVSTP

-45 NILDSSSKS
+45 NIADSASKS
-54 KIQNDTQP
+54 KIQNDASTP

-109 ILGIVCQFDIISK
+109 ILGIIYEFDIISK
-122 YLGNKRY
+122 NVGNKRY
-129 ILKIDDGTGRIV
+129 ILKVDDGTGRMV
-141 VTFWEKSKFGKKSS
+141 VTFWEKSKFGKKNS
-155 NIEMEKMVKSGVKI
+155 NIEMEKMVKPGVKI

-178 NGDIQITGE
+178 NGDLQITGE
-187 KFTLVNNYLVE
+187 KFILVNNYYVE

-209 QVLTNIQKNNKGQ
+209 QVLSNIQKNNKGQ
-222 INYSDTNN
+222 INYSDTTN

-237 KYYTPYNIKLEK
+237 KYYTPYNNKLEK
-249 NNFLNNTNDNN
+249 NNFINDDNN
-260 LFENNSNEI
+260 IYENNNE
-269 KNNCNTKLILRLKNK
+269 KMNNCHTKLILKLKYNA
-284 TNNSNNEENNNN
+284 NNDENSNSKMNV
-296 NKININPTFEYNVRK
+296 NPTFEYNVRK

-341 KDETNNNNNEEQN
+341 KDETNNNNNEDQN
-354 HIQNNDII
+354 NIQNNDII
-362 NNQNNE
+362 NNKNNE

-383 ENKIIEEKEDNDNK
+383 ENEN
-397 DKIIE
+397 KIIE

-407 EKENNENGNN
+407 EKENNENGYN
-417 EKEVEDILE
+417 EKEVENILE
-426 KEDILNN
+426 KEDIINN

-448 GIDLDEFINLFNDEE
+448 GIDLDEFINLLNDEE

>member
-20 KASTP
+20 KVSTP

-45 NILDSSSKS
+45 NIADSASKS
-54 KIQNDTQP
+54 KIQNDASTP

-109 ILGIVCQFDIISK
+109 ILGIIYEFDIISK
-122 YLGNKRY
+122 NVGNKRY
-129 ILKIDDGTGRIV
+129 ILKVDDGTGRMV
-141 VTFWEKSKFGKKSS
+141 VTFWEKSKFGKKNS
-155 NIEMEKMVKSGVKI
+155 NIEMEKMVKPGVKI

-178 NGDIQITGE
+178 NGDLQITGE
-187 KFTLVNNYLVE
+187 KFILVNNYYVE

-209 QVLTNIQKNNKGQ
+209 QVLSNIQKNNKGQ
-222 INYSDTNN
+222 INYSDTTN

-249 NNFLNNTNDNN
+249 NNFINDDNDNN
-260 LFENNSNEI
+260 IYENNNE
-269 KNNCNTKLILRLKNK
+269 KMNNCHTKLILKLKYNA
-284 TNNSNNEENNNN
+284 NNDENSNSKMNV
-296 NKININPTFEYNVRK
+296 NPTFEYNVRK

-341 KDETNNNNNEEQN
+341 KDETNNNNNEDQN
-354 HIQNNDII
+354 NIQNNDII
-362 NNQNNE
+362 NNKNNE

-383 ENKIIEEKEDNDNK
+383 ENKIIEEKENK
-397 DKIIE
+397 

-407 EKENNENGNN
+407 EKENNENGYN
-417 EKEVEDILE
+417 EKEAENILE
-426 KEDILNN
+426 KEDIINN

-448 GIDLDEFINLFNDEE
+448 GIDLDEFINLLNDEE

-499 RIYGLLKHYIPSI
+499 RIYGLMKHYIPSI

>member
-20 KASTP
+20 KVSTP

-45 NILDSSSKS
+45 NISTSENKLKA
-54 KIQNDTQP
+54 QNDLSSP
-62 QNDIGRNLNY
+62 QNDVGRNLNY

-109 ILGIVCQFDIISK
+109 ILGIVYNFDIISK
-122 YLGNKRY
+122 NIGNKRY
-129 ILKIDDGTGRIV
+129 ILKVDDGTGRMV
-141 VTFWEKSKFGKKSS
+141 VTFWEKSKFGKKNSI
-155 NIEMEKMVKSGVKI
+155 IEMEKTVKPGVKI

-187 KFTLVNNYLVE
+187 KFILVNNYYVE

-209 QVLTNIQKNNKGQ
+209 QVLSNFQKNNKGQ
-222 INYSDTNN
+222 VNYSDTTN
-230 LLKKIKE
+230 LLKKVKE

-249 NNFLNNTNDNN
+249 NNYINDDNKIY
-260 LFENNSNEI
+260 ENNSADQFNC
-269 KNNCNTKLILRLKNK
+269 CNTKLILRLKHN
-284 TNNSNNEENNNN
+284 TNSNNEENNN
-296 NKININPTFEYNVRK
+296 KIGVNPTFEYNVRK

-320 DEKDLIESN
+320 DEKDLLESN

-341 KDETNNNNNEEQN
+341 KDETNILNNINEEQN
-354 HIQNNDII
+354 NLEKNENIDQDDKI
-362 NNQNNE
+362 NQETPMDLENNE
-368 NEKESPMDIENNNEN
+368 EN
-383 ENKIIEEKEDNDNK
+383 ENQIIEEKE
-397 DKIIE
+397 I
-402 EKENK
+402 
-407 EKENNENGNN
+407 NENSKNG
-417 EKEVEDILE
+417 KEVEENIE
-426 KEDILNN
+426 KEDLIIN
-433 ENERKDEEDNKDIDI
+433 ENERKEEEEDNKDIDI
-448 GIDLDEFINLFNDEE
+448 GIDLDEFINLLNEE
-463 KPFNLDDEN
+463 DKPFNIDDEN
-472 IPRGINPSPRK
+472 IPRGINPAPRK

-499 RIYGLLKHYIPSI
+499 RIYGLMKHYIPSI

-541 KESDENYLESEVEF
+541 KESDENYLENEVEF

-580 FYDIKHNISG
+580 FYDIKHSISG

-606 SLVNTGEIYMEDKY
+606 SLINTGEIYMEDKY
-620 AYKYLLY
+620 AYKYAFY

>member
-20 KASTP
+20 KVSTP

-45 NILDSSSKS
+45 NIADSASKS
-54 KIQNDTQP
+54 KIQNDASTP

-109 ILGIVCQFDIISK
+109 ILGIIYEFDIISK
-122 YLGNKRY
+122 NVGNKRY
-129 ILKIDDGTGRIV
+129 ILKVDDGTGRMV
-141 VTFWEKSKFGKKSS
+141 VTFWEKSKFGKKNS
-155 NIEMEKMVKSGVKI
+155 NIEMEKMVKPGVKI

-178 NGDIQITGE
+178 NGDLQITGE
-187 KFTLVNNYLVE
+187 KFILVNNYYVE

-209 QVLTNIQKNNKGQ
+209 QVLSNIQKNNKGQ
-222 INYSDTNN
+222 INYSDTTN

-249 NNFLNNTNDNN
+249 NNFINDDNN
-260 LFENNSNEI
+260 IYENNNE
-269 KNNCNTKLILRLKNK
+269 KMNNCHTKLILKLKHNA
-284 TNNSNNEENNNN
+284 NNDENSNSKMNV
-296 NKININPTFEYNVRK
+296 NPTFEYNVRK

-341 KDETNNNNNEEQN
+341 KDETNNNNNEDQN
-354 HIQNNDII
+354 NIQNNDII
-362 NNQNNE
+362 NNKNNE

-383 ENKIIEEKEDNDNK
+383 ENEN
-397 DKIIE
+397 KIIE

-407 EKENNENGNN
+407 EKENNENGYN
-417 EKEVEDILE
+417 EKEAENILE
-426 KEDILNN
+426 KEDIINN

-448 GIDLDEFINLFNDEE
+448 GIDLDEFINLLNDEE

>member
-20 KASTP
+20 KVSTP

-45 NILDSSSKS
+45 NIGDSANKS
-54 KIQNDTQP
+54 KVQNDLSSP

-109 ILGIVCQFDIISK
+109 ILGIVYEFDIIAK
-122 YLGNKRY
+122 NIGNKRY
-129 ILKIDDGTGRIV
+129 ILKVDDGTGRML
-141 VTFWEKSKFGKKSS
+141 VTFWEKSKFGKKNSI
-155 NIEMEKMVKSGVKI
+155 IEMEKMVKPGVKI

-187 KFTLVNNYLVE
+187 KFILVNNYYVE

-209 QVLTNIQKNNKGQ
+209 QVLANIQKNNKGQ
-222 INYSDTNN
+222 INYSDTTN

-249 NNFLNNTNDNN
+249 NNFINDDNN
-260 LFENNSNEI
+260 NINESNQNEI
-269 KNNCNTKLILRLKNK
+269 FNNCNTRLILRLKNN
-284 TNNSNNEENNNN
+284 NNSNNEENNN
-296 NKININPTFEYNVRK
+296 KSGVNPTFEYNVRK

-341 KDETNNNNNEEQN
+341 KDETNVINNNNEEQN
-354 HIQNNDII
+354 NIPKNEEI
-362 NNQNNE
+362 NQE
-368 NEKESPMDIENNNEN
+368 NKIEKESPMDIDIEKKEEN
-383 ENKIIEEKEDNDNK
+383 ENKIIEEKEN
-397 DKIIE
+397 
-402 EKENK
+402 KEN
-407 EKENNENGNN
+407 ENN
-417 EKEVEDILE
+417 EKELEDILE
-426 KEDILNN
+426 KEGLL
-433 ENERKDEEDNKDIDI
+433 ENERKDEEEENKDIDI
-448 GIDLDEFINLFNDEE
+448 GIDLDEFINLFNDED
-463 KPFNLDDEN
+463 KQFNLDDEN
-472 IPRGINPSPRK
+472 IPRGINPAPRK

-499 RIYGLLKHYIPSI
+499 RIYGLMKHYIPSI

-541 KESDENYLESEVEF
+541 KESDENYLENEVEF

-575 GEKID
+575 GEKIE
-580 FYDIKHNISG
+580 FYDIKHSISS

-606 SLVNTGEIYMEDKY
+606 SLVNSGEIYMEDKY
-620 AYKYLLY
+620 AYKYLVY

>member
-20 KASTP
+20 KVSTP

-45 NILDSSSKS
+45 NITDSASKS
-54 KIQNDTQP
+54 KIQNDSTTP

-109 ILGIVCQFDIISK
+109 ILGIIYEFDIISK
-122 YLGNKRY
+122 NVGNKRY
-129 ILKIDDGTGRIV
+129 ILKVDDGTGRIV
-141 VTFWEKSKFGKKSS
+141 ATFWEQSKFGKK
-155 NIEMEKMVKSGVKI
+155 NGKIEMEKMVKPGVKI

-187 KFTLVNNYLVE
+187 KFIIVNNYYVE

-209 QVLTNIQKNNKGQ
+209 QVLANIQKNNKGQ
-222 INYSDTNN
+222 INYSDTTN

-249 NNFLNNTNDNN
+249 NNYINDDNDNN
-260 LFENNSNEI
+260 IYENNYNE
-269 KNNCNTKLILRLKNK
+269 KMNNCHTKLILKLKHN
-284 TNNSNNEENNNN
+284 TNNEENSN
-296 NKININPTFEYNVRK
+296 NKMNVNPTFEYNVRK

-320 DEKDLIESN
+320 DEKDLIETN

-341 KDETNNNNNEEQN
+341 KDETNIINNNNIINGEQN
-354 HIQNNDII
+354 DIQMNENNN

-368 NEKESPMDIENNNEN
+368 NDKESPMDIEKNNENEN
-383 ENKIIEEKEDNDNK
+383 ENKIIEEKDNNG
-397 DKIIE
+397 
-402 EKENK
+402 N
-407 EKENNENGNN
+407 ENND
-417 EKEVEDILE
+417 KEIEDILE
-426 KEDILNN
+426 KENVLDN
-433 ENERKDEEDNKDIDI
+433 ENERKDEDDNKDIDI
-448 GIDLDEFINLFNDEE
+448 GIDLDEFINLLNDEE
-463 KPFNLDDEN
+463 KPFNFDDEN
-472 IPRGINPSPRK
+472 IPRGINPTPRK

-493 YLLSDL
+493 YLLNDL

>member
-20 KASTP
+20 KVSTP

-45 NILDSSSKS
+45 NIADSASKS
-54 KIQNDTQP
+54 KIQNDASTP

-109 ILGIVCQFDIISK
+109 ILGIIYEFDIISK
-122 YLGNKRY
+122 NVGNKRY
-129 ILKIDDGTGRIV
+129 ILKVDDGTGRMV
-141 VTFWEKSKFGKKSS
+141 VTFWEKSKFGKKNS
-155 NIEMEKMVKSGVKI
+155 NIEMEKMVKPGVKI

-178 NGDIQITGE
+178 NGDLQITGE
-187 KFTLVNNYLVE
+187 KFILVNNYYVE

-209 QVLTNIQKNNKGQ
+209 QVLSNIQKNNKGQ
-222 INYSDTNN
+222 INYSDTTN

-249 NNFLNNTNDNN
+249 NNFINDDNDNN
-260 LFENNSNEI
+260 IYENNNE
-269 KNNCNTKLILRLKNK
+269 KMNNCHTKLILKLKYNA
-284 TNNSNNEENNNN
+284 NNDENSNSKMNV
-296 NKININPTFEYNVRK
+296 NPTFEYNVRK

-341 KDETNNNNNEEQN
+341 KDETNNNNNEDQN
-354 HIQNNDII
+354 NIQNNDII
-362 NNQNNE
+362 NNKNNE

-383 ENKIIEEKEDNDNK
+383 ENEN
-397 DKIIE
+397 KIIE

-407 EKENNENGNN
+407 EKENNENGYN
-417 EKEVEDILE
+417 EKEAENILE
-426 KEDILNN
+426 KEDIINK

-448 GIDLDEFINLFNDEE
+448 GIDLDEFINLLNDEE

>member
-20 KASTP
+20 KVSTP

-45 NILDSSSKS
+45 NIGDSATKP
-54 KIQNDTQP
+54 KVQNDLSSP

-109 ILGIVCQFDIISK
+109 ILGIVYEFDIISK
-122 YLGNKRY
+122 NIGNKRY
-129 ILKIDDGTGRIV
+129 ILKVDDGTGRMV
-141 VTFWEKSKFGKKSS
+141 VTFWEKSKFGKKNSI
-155 NIEMEKMVKSGVKI
+155 IEMEKMVKPGVKI

-187 KFTLVNNYLVE
+187 KFILVNNYYVE

-209 QVLTNIQKNNKGQ
+209 QVLANIQKNNKGQ
-222 INYSDTNN
+222 INYSDTTN

-249 NNFLNNTNDNN
+249 NNFINDDNN
-260 LFENNSNEI
+260 INESNQNEI
-269 KNNCNTKLILRLKNK
+269 FNNCNTRLILRLKNN
-284 TNNSNNEENNNN
+284 NNSNNEENNN
-296 NKININPTFEYNVRK
+296 KSGVNPTFEYNVRK

-341 KDETNNNNNEEQN
+341 KDETNVINNNNEEQN
-354 HIQNNDII
+354 NIPKNEEI
-362 NNQNNE
+362 NQE
-368 NEKESPMDIENNNEN
+368 NKIEKESPMDIDIEKKEEN
-383 ENKIIEEKEDNDNK
+383 ENKIIEEKEN
-397 DKIIE
+397 
-402 EKENK
+402 KEN
-407 EKENNENGNN
+407 ENN
-417 EKEVEDILE
+417 EKELEDILE
-426 KEDILNN
+426 KEGLL
-433 ENERKDEEDNKDIDI
+433 ENEKKDEEEENKDIDI
-448 GIDLDEFINLFNDEE
+448 GIDLDEFINLFNDED
-463 KPFNLDDEN
+463 KQFNLDDEN
-472 IPRGINPSPRK
+472 IPRGINPAPRK

-499 RIYGLLKHYIPSI
+499 RIYGLMKHYIPSI

-541 KESDENYLESEVEF
+541 KESDENYLENEVEF

-575 GEKID
+575 GEKIE
-580 FYDIKHNISG
+580 FYDIKHSISS

-606 SLVNTGEIYMEDKY
+606 SLVNSGEIYMEDKY

>member
-1 MLKDDNI
+1 MNKKHLNIKTKKAGKMLKDDNI

-32 IKAELNQLGEEVF
+32 IKAELKQLEEEVF
-45 NILDSSSKS
+45 NIKESINNNNNT
-54 KIQNDTQP
+54 IQN
-62 QNDIGRNLNY
+62 QNQGDEMGRNLNY

-101 QKFYSRVN
+101 KKFYSKVN
-109 ILGIVCQFDIISK
+109 ILGIIYGFDISSRSND
-122 YLGNKRY
+122 NKRY
-129 ILKIDDGTGRIV
+129 ILRVDDGTGRIV
-141 VTFWEKSKFGKKSS
+141 VTFWEKSKYGKKNSD
-155 NIEMEKMVKSGVKI
+155 IEKILKSGIKI

-187 KFTLVNNYLVE
+187 KFILVNNYYVE

-209 QVLTNIQKNNKGQ
+209 QVLANIQKNNKGQ
-222 INYSDTNN
+222 ISNSDTNN

-249 NNFLNNTNDNN
+249 NNEINDNITNDSNSIYSNN
-260 LFENNSNEI
+260 KINNNSNHTRLVLRI
-269 KNNCNTKLILRLKNK
+269 KNN
-284 TNNSNNEENNNN
+284 NNSNNDDNNNLNTNQN
-296 NKININPTFEYNVRK
+296 NKINIDPTFEYNVRK

-329 NLKYIVDENEIM
+329 NLKYIVDENENITNEENNKNENDNNKM
-341 KDETNNNNNEEQN
+341 ELDDKNDEKKDE
-354 HIQNNDII
+354 I
-362 NNQNNE
+362 N
-368 NEKESPMDIENNNEN
+368 
-383 ENKIIEEKEDNDNK
+383 
-397 DKIIE
+397 
-402 EKENK
+402 
-407 EKENNENGNN
+407 EKENNNVDGK
-417 EKEVEDILE
+417 EKDIVNDLLEDEFILE
-426 KEDILNN
+426 NEMKEEL
-433 ENERKDEEDNKDIDI
+433 EENKDID
-448 GIDLDEFINLFNDEE
+448 LDDFLNCLTEEE
-463 KPFNLDDEN
+463 KPFNIDDEN
-472 IPRGINPSPRK
+472 IPRGVNPNPRK

-499 RIYGLLKHYIPSI
+499 RIYGLMKHYVPSV
-512 DENDPKTIIPVFKIV
+512 DETDPKTIIPVFKIV
-527 MNKFEQNMIGKNIS
+527 INKFEQNMIGKNIT
-541 KESDENYLESEVEF
+541 KEKDDNYLENEVEF

-569 IIKKKN
+569 IIMNK
-575 GEKID
+575 GRID
-580 FYDIKHNISG
+580 FYDIKHILSS
-590 KYNQLLLD
+590 KYNQLILD

-606 SLVNTGEIYMEDKY
+606 SLVNNTEEIYMEDKHT
-620 AYKYLLY
+620 YKFRKSNEMI

>member
-20 KASTP
+20 KVSTP

-45 NILDSSSKS
+45 NIADSASKS
-54 KIQNDTQP
+54 KIQNDSSTP

-109 ILGIVCQFDIISK
+109 ILGIIYEFDIISK
-122 YLGNKRY
+122 NVGNKRY
-129 ILKIDDGTGRIV
+129 ILKVDDGTGRMV
-141 VTFWEKSKFGKKSS
+141 VTFWEKSKFGKKNS
-155 NIEMEKMVKSGVKI
+155 NIEMEKMVKPGVKI

-178 NGDIQITGE
+178 NGDLQITGE
-187 KFTLVNNYLVE
+187 KFILVNNYYVE

-209 QVLTNIQKNNKGQ
+209 QVLSNIQKNNKGQ
-222 INYSDTNN
+222 INYSDTTN

-249 NNFLNNTNDNN
+249 NNFINDDNDNN
-260 LFENNSNEI
+260 IYENNNE
-269 KNNCNTKLILRLKNK
+269 KMNNCHTKLILKLKYNA
-284 TNNSNNEENNNN
+284 NNDENSNSKMNV
-296 NKININPTFEYNVRK
+296 NPTFEYNVRK

-341 KDETNNNNNEEQN
+341 KDETNNNNNEDQN
-354 HIQNNDII
+354 NIQNNDII
-362 NNQNNE
+362 NNKNNE

-383 ENKIIEEKEDNDNK
+383 ENEN
-397 DKIIE
+397 KIIE

-407 EKENNENGNN
+407 EKENNENGYN
-417 EKEVEDILE
+417 EKEAENILE
-426 KEDILNN
+426 KEDIINN

-448 GIDLDEFINLFNDEE
+448 GIDLDEFINLLNDEE

>member
-20 KASTP
+20 KVSTP

-45 NILDSSSKS
+45 NIADSASKS
-54 KIQNDTQP
+54 KIQNDASTP

-109 ILGIVCQFDIISK
+109 ILGIIYEFDIISK
-122 YLGNKRY
+122 NVGNKRY
-129 ILKIDDGTGRIV
+129 ILKVDDGTGRMV
-141 VTFWEKSKFGKKSS
+141 VTFWEKSKFGKKNS
-155 NIEMEKMVKSGVKI
+155 NIEMEKMVKPGVKI

-178 NGDIQITGE
+178 NGDLQITGE
-187 KFTLVNNYLVE
+187 KFILVNNYYVE

-209 QVLTNIQKNNKGQ
+209 QVLSNIQKNNKGQ
-222 INYSDTNN
+222 INYSDTTN

-249 NNFLNNTNDNN
+249 NNFINDDNDNN
-260 LFENNSNEI
+260 IYENNNE
-269 KNNCNTKLILRLKNK
+269 KMNNCHTKLILKLKYNA
-284 TNNSNNEENNNN
+284 NNDENSNSKMNV
-296 NKININPTFEYNVRK
+296 NPTFEYNVRK

-341 KDETNNNNNEEQN
+341 KDETNNNNNEDQN
-354 HIQNNDII
+354 NIQNNDII
-362 NNQNNE
+362 NNKNNE

-383 ENKIIEEKEDNDNK
+383 ENKIIEEKE
-397 DKIIE
+397 
-402 EKENK
+402 NK
-407 EKENNENGNN
+407 EKENNENGYN
-417 EKEVEDILE
+417 EKEAENILE
-426 KEDILNN
+426 KEDIINN

-448 GIDLDEFINLFNDEE
+448 GIDLDEFINLLNDEE

>member
-20 KASTP
+20 KVSTP

-45 NILDSSSKS
+45 NIADSASKS
-54 KIQNDTQP
+54 KIQNETSTP

-109 ILGIVCQFDIISK
+109 ILGIIYEFDIISK
-122 YLGNKRY
+122 NVGNKRY
-129 ILKIDDGTGRIV
+129 ILKVDDGTGRMV
-141 VTFWEKSKFGKKSS
+141 VTFWEKSKFGKKNS
-155 NIEMEKMVKSGVKI
+155 NIEMEKMVKPGVKI

-178 NGDIQITGE
+178 NGDLQITGE
-187 KFTLVNNYLVE
+187 KFILVNNYYVE

-209 QVLTNIQKNNKGQ
+209 QVLSNIQKNNKGQ
-222 INYSDTNN
+222 INYSDTTN

-249 NNFLNNTNDNN
+249 NNFINDDNDNN
-260 LFENNSNEI
+260 IYENNNE
-269 KNNCNTKLILRLKNK
+269 KMNNCHTKLILKLKYNA
-284 TNNSNNEENNNN
+284 NNDENSNSKMNV
-296 NKININPTFEYNVRK
+296 NPTFEYNVRK

-341 KDETNNNNNEEQN
+341 KDETNNNNNEDQN
-354 HIQNNDII
+354 NIQNNDII
-362 NNQNNE
+362 NNKNNE

-383 ENKIIEEKEDNDNK
+383 ENEN
-397 DKIIE
+397 KIIE

-407 EKENNENGNN
+407 EKENNENGYN
-417 EKEVEDILE
+417 EKEVENILE
-426 KEDILNN
+426 KEDIINN

-448 GIDLDEFINLFNDEE
+448 GIDLDEFINLLNDEE